1 MRFRKFH
8 LLLSALTFLVGIG
21 VFYGER
27 FLEKQIETRYFSDAV
42 LTYSPKPFVDE
53 RLEENAIY
61 RTIIR
66 EQVVDKTT
74 TFVTI
79 EAMATNCPIYENGLG
94 ITPPLPADIFSELRD
109 SLSISKETT
118 DSYLA
123 KNQSPSEILL
133 GDIGINY
140 RLVSAEEIKGYFDE
154 RGKGWEGFYKKYPK
168 SSGLIFFSRVGFN
181 AQHNE
186 AFVYFGHSCGGLC
199 GSGGYVSLKKLGA
212 GWVIQ
217 KSEGVW
223 VS

>member
-1 MRFRKFH
+1 MRFRKLH
-8 LLLSALTFLVGIG
+8 LLLSVLTFLVGIG
-21 VFYGER
+21 FSYGER
-27 FLEKQIETRYFSDAV
+27 FLESRIETHSLSDCV
-42 LTYSPKPFVDE
+42 LTYSEEPLVDE
-53 RLEENAIY
+53 RSEENAIY
-61 RTIIR
+61 GTIIR
-66 EQVVDKTT
+66 EQFVDKTT

-79 EAMATNCPIYENGLG
+79 EAMSTNCPIYENGLG
-94 ITPPLPADIFSELRD
+94 RTPPLPADIFSELRD
-109 SLSISKETT
+109 SMSISKETT

-133 GDIGINY
+133 GDIGVNY
-140 RLVSAEEIKGYFDE
+140 RLVPAEEIKGYFDE
-154 RGKGWEGFYKKYPK
+154 RGKGWEEFYKKYPK

-186 AFVYFGHSCGGLC
+186 AFVYVGHTCGGLC

-212 GWVIQ
+212 GWAIQ

>member
-1 MRFRKFH
+1 MRFRKLN
-8 LLLSALTFLVGIG
+8 LLLSLLTFLLGIG
-21 VFYGER
+21 SFYGVRLLIER
-27 FLEKQIETRYFSDAV
+27 IPTSGFSDPIA
-42 LTYSPKPFVDE
+42 TFSSMPWVDA

-61 RTIIR
+61 GTIIR
-66 EQVVDKTT
+66 EQFVDKTT

-79 EAMATNCPIYENGLG
+79 EAMSTNCPIFENGLG
-94 ITPPLPADIFSELRD
+94 TPLPADIFSELRG
-109 SLSISKETT
+109 SMSISKETT

-123 KNQSPSEILL
+123 MNQSPSEILL

-154 RGKGWEGFYKKYPK
+154 RGRGWEAFYKKYPK
-168 SSGLIFFSRVGFN
+168 SSGLIVFSRVGFN

-186 AFVYFGHSCGGLC
+186 AFVYVGHSCGGLC